1 MNQSIL
7 PQILLQAVL
16 IGLNAIFACAE
27 IAVISFNDA
36 KLAAMAAAGDK
47 RAIRLAHLTS
57 QPARFLATIQVAITL
72 SGFLGA
78 AFGADNFAGGLTEAI
93 LSVAP
98 MLPRD
103 AVSTASVVLVTL
115 ILSYFTLIFGEL
127 VPKRLAM
134 KKTEELALGISGLV
148 SFISVVC
155 KPIVAF
161 LTFSTN
167 LVLRLCGVDPNAEDE
182 EVSEEDIRIQVD
194 AGAQK
199 GVIDRREQRM
209 IENVFDFDDIPIGRF
224 TTHRT
229 EAAILWEEDTPADW
243 EETMQRTR
251 HSIYLVCG
259 RTADEVLGTLSIKD
273 YYVSKD
279 KSHDFVL
286 HNLLKPA
293 VFVPES
299 LRASQLFT
307 RMQQSRVHFAV
318 VLDEY
323 GGTLGIVTMNDL
335 LQQIVGPLENEDV
348 QHAPDEITPLS
359 ENSWRVLGTTS
370 LTDVERTLGFGL
382 HAEDCDT
389 MSGYIL
395 ALCGS
400 IPEDGSSF
408 ALSTDALDIQVENT
422 AEHRVESCII
432 TLRHPAVPHAEDIES
447 DL

>member
-1 MNQSIL
+1 MDSIGF
-7 PQILLQAVL
+7 LLLFQVVL
-16 IGLNAIFACAE
+16 IGLNAIFASAE
-27 IAVISFNDA
+27 IAVLSINEA
-36 KLAAMAAAGDK
+36 KLERMANEGNVKAK
-47 RAIRLAHLTS
+47 RLFKLIRE
-57 QPARFLATIQVAITL
+57 PAKFLATIQVAITL
-72 SGFLGA
+72 SGFLGS
-78 AFGADNFAGGLTEAI
+78 AFAADNFSEPLVDWVLSLGVNLPVATLDAI
-93 LSVAP
+93 
-98 MLPRD
+98 
-103 AVSTASVVLVTL
+103 AVVVITL

-134 KKTEELALGISGLV
+134 KKSESIAMGISGI
-148 SFISVVC
+148 ISGIAVVFR
-155 KPIVAF
+155 PIVWF
-161 LTFSTN
+161 LSVSTN

-348 QHAPDEITPLS
+348 QHAPDEITQLS

-370 LTDVERTLGFGL
+370 LTDVERTLGFSL